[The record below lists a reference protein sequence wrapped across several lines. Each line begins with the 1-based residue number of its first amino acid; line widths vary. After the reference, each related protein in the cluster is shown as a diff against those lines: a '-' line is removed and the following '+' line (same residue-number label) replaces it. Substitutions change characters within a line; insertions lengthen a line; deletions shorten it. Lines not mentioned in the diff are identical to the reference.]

1 MLNSGLSPPKGTV
14 IANVIAV
21 SPAAVANH
29 FNWSRSPP
37 VEPLNRTAVDANAV
51 RIVSGTATIATMNRT
66 TSTVFTIPLVEPV
79 ENGSFH
85 DATELITATTS
96 SIPKRQNVK
105 TSTGRHLGEGTS
117 PVGNQRNRSTNAL
130 NGSGQSTFEIQP
142 ARLPPGTDPGSTR
155 RACAA
160 EAPANWPIPRT
171 SPTRRNNHP
180 MRFSVVA
187 MSIN

>member
-1 MLNSGLSPPKGTV
+1 MENKGESPPNGTL

-21 SPAAVANH
+21 RPAAVANH
-29 FNWSRSPP
+29 FSWSRSSP
-37 VEPLNRTAVDANAV
+37 VDPLNRTTVDVNAV
-51 RIVSGTATIATMNRT
+51 RIVSGTATTATMNRT
-66 TSTVFTIPLVEPV
+66 TSTVFAIPLGVPL

-96 SIPKRQNVK
+96 SIPNRANVK
-105 TSTGRHLGEGTS
+105 ISTGRHLGEGTS

-160 EAPANWPIPRT
+160 
-171 SPTRRNNHP
+171 
-180 MRFSVVA
+180 
-187 MSIN
+187 